1 VAAIA
6 APTIPV
12 PSRVTV
18 VVLAV
23 AVIVLLRR
31 WVARALSPASSIE
44 ARGGIGSAPAVPHC
58 LS

>member
-1 VAAIA
+1 MAAIA

-23 AVIVLLRR
+23 AVIVLLRSLGR
-31 WVARALSPASSIE
+31 SRAVSSLLDRG
-44 ARGGIGSAPAVPHC
+44 AGGIGSAPAVPHC